1 LAATSGLFSVATAS
15 IGSVMSTPIA
25 RPDAPTFF
33 AAMNTSIPAPEPR
46 SRNVSPAFRSVEET
60 GDPQP

>member
-1 LAATSGLFSVATAS
+1 
-15 IGSVMSTPIA
+15 MSMPIA
-25 RPDAPTFF
+25 RPDGPTFF